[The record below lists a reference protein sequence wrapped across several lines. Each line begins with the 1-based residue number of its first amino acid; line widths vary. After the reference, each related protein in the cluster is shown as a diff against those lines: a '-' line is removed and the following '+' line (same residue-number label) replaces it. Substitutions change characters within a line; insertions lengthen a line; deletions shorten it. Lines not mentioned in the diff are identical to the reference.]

1 MNQFYPREA
10 RKDFLYTKMAVLVLV
25 FAVAGF
31 FAVWS
36 FQQGVQY
43 GLIALSPVKSD
54 GRILSVDEGVSMVT
68 FRFRYDDEQL
78 RRHEGRLNQ
87 RPGLALDLKPG
98 DDVAVLYWSFRPD
111 VAQLE
116 RNLPMQALSF
126 YILLGCA
133 LIHIATTAFGLQTI
147 RQINALAAEDIYY

>member
-1 MNQFYPREA
+1 MSQFYPREA
-10 RKDFLYTKMAVLVLV
+10 RKDFLYTKMAVVVLLFLV
-25 FAVAGF
+25 ACF

-43 GLIALSPVKSD
+43 GLIALSPVKSH
-54 GRILSVDEGVSMVT
+54 GRITSVVEGTSLVT

-78 RRHEGRLNQ
+78 RRYEGHLYQ
-87 RPGLALDLKPG
+87 RPGFALDLKAG
-98 DDVAVLYWSFRPD
+98 DDVEVLYWSFRPE

-126 YILLGCA
+126 YILVGC
-133 LIHIATTAFGLQTI
+133 LLVHIATATFGLRTI
-147 RQINALAAEDIYY
+147 RQINALAAEDVYY